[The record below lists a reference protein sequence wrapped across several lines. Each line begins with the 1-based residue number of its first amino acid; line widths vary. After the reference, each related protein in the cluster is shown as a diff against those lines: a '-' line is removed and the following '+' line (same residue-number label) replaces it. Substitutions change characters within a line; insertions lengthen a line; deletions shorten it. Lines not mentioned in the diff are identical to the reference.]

1 MGTTHRRIWQDVY
14 LVALPQT
21 RVADVYIQPIVNK
34 NTLEVEVTLR
44 NDENKPVEVNISAA
58 AYPWISKAGKTV
70 LTAANPSSQLGS
82 QAALQ
87 MPTQKVTIPAG
98 KEIKN
103 DTENDR

>member
-1 MGTTHRRIWQDVY
+1 M
-14 LVALPQT
+14 
-21 RVADVYIQPIVNK
+21 
-34 NTLEVEVTLR
+34 TLR
-44 NDENKPVEVNISAA
+44 NDENKSVEVNISAA

-98 KEIKN
+98 KELPHRREPLICAGVK
-103 DTENDR
+103 E